1 MTPREEYQAACE
13 AARRARASIERLL
26 QSASPAFLKE
36 VDGWRQG
43 EVFLVGPANTW
54 RAWGA
59 HKFLDSRTDPVKR
72 EIGEAISAW
81 YRAMQFAEIK
91 WGGFRFAEP
100 YDTDLPEPDSL
111 TR

>member
-1 MTPREEYQAACE
+1 MTPREEYQAAYE
-13 AARRARASIERLL
+13 AAQSARASVERLL
-26 QSASPAFLKE
+26 ERVSPELLRE

-43 EVFLVGPANTW
+43 DISLIGPANKW

-81 YRAMQFAEIK
+81 YRAMQLAEIK
-91 WGGFRFAEP
+91 WGGYRFAEP
-100 YDTDLPEPDSL
+100 RATDLLDPGSL
-111 TR
+111 LR